1 MPKSSSLLKFF
12 ESFTCM
18 PKQYVPNVFLK
29 IEDSQ
34 LYAIF
39 AWSQRTA
46 EIVPSKSW
54 LTILEIFVHE
64 HSLGNA
70 YQIFQKV
77 KYASIA
83 DKVIQ
88 ELDQYEQLLQ
98 DAIVFLADGS
108 LTIFGKG
115 FRSFIEKEM
124 QFELGSLSRETYQV
138 LPQLFSQYKLEDDLE
153 SIESIEDFRK
163 LVEHLENLGFLSPAT
178 GSIDWGDLKKA
189 VPICQAFGLTRGKPV
204 DRYYLSKFLQ
214 EIQTQIGDNILEIG
228 GTPKDKDFYQIN
240 PGTSYQ
246 ILNLEAG
253 PGVDIVGDVHDVSV
267 IKPET
272 FDSVIIFNVLEHCYA
287 PWIAVEN
294 IHTWLKPGGKCF
306 AMVPSAIRV
315 HATPVDYWRP
325 LPDAFAWMFRNFSQ
339 QKLYVYGNPT
349 TVIASYHGIAVE
361 ELTSEELDAY
371 HPDYPVATCILA
383 EK

>member
-1 MPKSSSLLKFF
+1 
-12 ESFTCM
+12 M
-18 PKQYVPNVFLK
+18 PKQYVPNAFLK
-29 IEDSQ
+29 VEDSQ

-46 EIVPSKSW
+46 EMIPSKSW
-54 LTILEIFVHE
+54 LAILEIFIHE
-64 HSLGNA
+64 HSLEKA
-70 YQIFQKV
+70 YQIFQKIQLEP
-77 KYASIA
+77 IA
-83 DKVIQ
+83 NKVIQ
-88 ELDQYEQLLQ
+88 ELKKYEQLLQ
-98 DAIVFLADGS
+98 NALVFLADGS

-124 QFELGSLSRETYQV
+124 QYKLGFLSRESYQV
-138 LPQLFSQYKLEDDLE
+138 LLQLFSQYQLEDDLK
-153 SIESIEDFRK
+153 SIENIEDFRK
-163 LVEHLENLGFLSPAT
+163 LVERLENIGLLSPAT
-178 GSIDWGDLKKA
+178 GSIDWGDLKKT
-189 VPICQAFGLTRGKPV
+189 VPICQAFGLTRGTPV
-204 DRYYLSKFLQ
+204 DRYYLSKFLK
-214 EIQTQIGDNILEIG
+214 EIQIQIGGNILEIG

-240 PGTSYQ
+240 PGISYQ
-246 ILNLEAG
+246 ILNLEPG

-267 IKPET
+267 IKPES

-325 LPDAFAWMFRNFSQ
+325 LPDAFAWMYKNFSQ
-339 QKLYVYGNPT
+339 HKLYVYGNPS

>member
-1 MPKSSSLLKFF
+1 MPKK
-12 ESFTCM
+12 
-18 PKQYVPNVFLK
+18 YIPNAFLK
-29 IEDSQ
+29 VENSQ

-46 EIVPSKSW
+46 ELITAKSW
-54 LTILEIFVHE
+54 LIILEIFIHE
-64 HSLGNA
+64 HSLENA
-70 YQIFQKV
+70 YQIFQKT
-77 KYASIA
+77 KSASIA
-83 DKVIQ
+83 EKVIQ
-88 ELDQYEQLLQ
+88 ELDKYEQLIQ
-98 DAIVFLADGS
+98 EAIVFLADGS

-124 QFELGSLSRETYQV
+124 QFELGSLSSETYQV
-138 LPQLFSQYKLEDDLE
+138 LPQLFSQYQLEDDQE
-153 SIESIEDFRK
+153 SIENVEDFRK
-163 LVEHLENLGFLSPAT
+163 LVEHLENLGLLSPAT
-178 GSIDWGDLKKA
+178 GSIDWGDLKKT
-189 VPICQAFGLTRGKPV
+189 VPICQAFGLTRGTPV
-204 DRYYLSKFLQ
+204 DRYYLSKFIK
-214 EIQTQIGDNILEIG
+214 EIQTQIGGNILEIG

-253 PGVDIVGDVHDVSV
+253 PGVDIVGDAHEVSV
-267 IKPET
+267 IKPESL
-272 FDSVIIFNVLEHCYA
+272 DSVIIFNVLEHCYA
-287 PWIAVEN
+287 PWVVVEN
-294 IHTWLKPGGKCF
+294 IYTWLKPGGKCF

-349 TVIASYHGIAVE
+349 SVIASYHGIAVE
-361 ELTSEELDAY
+361 ELTPEELDPY

>member
-1 MPKSSSLLKFF
+1 
-12 ESFTCM
+12 M
-18 PKQYVPNVFLK
+18 PKQYVPNAFLK
-29 IEDSQ
+29 VEDSQ

-46 EIVPSKSW
+46 EMIPSKSW
-54 LTILEIFVHE
+54 LAILEIFIHE
-64 HSLGNA
+64 HSLDKA
-70 YQIFQKV
+70 YQIFQKIQLEP
-77 KYASIA
+77 IA
-83 DKVIQ
+83 NKVIQ
-88 ELDQYEQLLQ
+88 ELKKYEQLLQ
-98 DAIVFLADGS
+98 NALVFLADGS

-124 QFELGSLSRETYQV
+124 QYELGFLSRESYQV
-138 LPQLFSQYKLEDDLE
+138 LLQLFSQYQLEDDLK
-153 SIESIEDFRK
+153 SIENIEDFRK
-163 LVEHLENLGFLSPAT
+163 LVERLENLGLLSPAT
-178 GSIDWGDLKKA
+178 GSIDWGDLKKT
-189 VPICQAFGLTRGKPV
+189 VPICQAFGLTRGTPV
-204 DRYYLSKFLQ
+204 DRYYLSKFLK
-214 EIQTQIGDNILEIG
+214 EIQTQIGGNILEIG

-246 ILNLEAG
+246 ILNLEPG

-267 IKPET
+267 IKPES

-325 LPDAFAWMFRNFSQ
+325 LPDAFAWMYKNFSQ
-339 QKLYVYGNPT
+339 HKLYVYGNPS

>member
-1 MPKSSSLLKFF
+1 MPKK
-12 ESFTCM
+12 
-18 PKQYVPNVFLK
+18 YVPNVFLK
-29 IEDSQ
+29 VEDSQ

-46 EIVPSKSW
+46 EIIPSKSW
-54 LTILEIFVHE
+54 LTILEIFIHE
-64 HSLGNA
+64 HSLENA
-70 YQIFQKV
+70 YQIFQKI
-77 KYASIA
+77 KSASIA

-88 ELDQYEQLLQ
+88 ELDKYKQLLQ

-138 LPQLFSQYKLEDDLE
+138 LPQLFSQYQLDDDRE
-153 SIESIEDFRK
+153 SIENIEDFRK
-163 LVEHLENLGFLSPAT
+163 LVERLENLGLLSPAT
-178 GSIDWGDLKKA
+178 GSIDWGDLKKT
-189 VPICQAFGLTRGKPV
+189 VPICQAFGLTRGTPV
-204 DRYYLSKFLQ
+204 DRYYLSKFIK
-214 EIQTQIGDNILEIG
+214 EIQTQIGGNILEIG

-240 PGTSYQ
+240 AGTSYQ

-253 PGVDIVGDVHDVSV
+253 PGVDIVGDVHEVSV
-267 IKPET
+267 IKPESY
-272 FDSVIIFNVLEHCYA
+272 DSVIIFNVLEHCYA

-294 IHTWLKPGGKCF
+294 IYTWLKPGGKCF

-339 QKLYVYGNPT
+339 HKLYVYGNPT